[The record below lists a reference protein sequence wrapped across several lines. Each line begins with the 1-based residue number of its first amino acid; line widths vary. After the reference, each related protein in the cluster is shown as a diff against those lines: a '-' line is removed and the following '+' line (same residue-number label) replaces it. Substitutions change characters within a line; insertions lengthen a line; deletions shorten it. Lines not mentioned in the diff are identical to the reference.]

1 MGIDKLGLVWTRP
14 ARADRREI
22 FEFIAVDSPRAAR
35 KMDLI
40 FAEKA
45 DLLTK
50 FPEIGRPGRVPG
62 TRELLAHR
70 HYFPIYRIRGVE
82 AQILRLLHSSR
93 QWPPIAPARR

>member
-1 MGIDKLGLVWTRP
+1 MNLVWTRP

-22 FEFIAVDSPRAAR
+22 FEFIEADSIRAAC

-45 DLLTK
+45 AILTR

-70 HYFPIYRIRGVE
+70 HYFLIYRVRGNTV
-82 AQILRLLHSSR
+82 QILRLLHTSR
-93 QWPPIAPARR
+93 QWPPNPPSPL

>member
-1 MGIDKLGLVWTRP
+1 MNLVWTRP

-22 FEFIAVDSPRAAR
+22 YEFIAADCLRAAC

-45 DLLTK
+45 EILTR
-50 FPEIGRPGRVPG
+50 FPEIGRPGRVSG

-70 HYFPIYRIRGVE
+70 HYFLIYRICE
-82 AQILRLLHSSR
+82 DELQILRLLHTSR
-93 QWPPIAPARR
+93 QWPPDQPSRH